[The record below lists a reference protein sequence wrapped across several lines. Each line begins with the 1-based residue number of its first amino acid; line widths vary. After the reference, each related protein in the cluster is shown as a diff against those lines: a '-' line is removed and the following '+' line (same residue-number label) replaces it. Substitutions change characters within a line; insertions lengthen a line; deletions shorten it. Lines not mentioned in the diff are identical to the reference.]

1 MNAETASDPS
11 RKHRSSSESPFPIR
25 VRLLG
30 GFGVWVGPRAVG
42 EGAWHLRK
50 AKSLVTLLALAP
62 GHRLHREQMRDLL
75 WPDSG
80 REAAANNLRQTL
92 HAARR
97 TLDPAVGSH
106 YLASQNESLVLC
118 PEGSLWVDVEAFE
131 QAARTAR
138 RSREPAAYEAA
149 IDLYA
154 GELLPADRYEE
165 WAEQHRTRLREMYL
179 SLLLGLARLQEER
192 ADYESATEAL
202 SRLISEEP
210 TREEAHV
217 GLMRLYALLGSKG
230 EALAQYDSL
239 KEALSR
245 ELGTEPAASSRA
257 LREEIAAGRFPTREA
272 PPLGSPSKRPSGAG
286 KHNLSAPR
294 TSFVGRERELMEV
307 KRALSMTRL
316 LTLTGTGGS
325 GKTRLALEVARHLVG
340 AYQDGVWLVELA
352 GLSDSE
358 LVPQAVAGAL
368 GVRDQPGQQLIDVLV
383 EALCDKETLLILD
396 NCEHLVEATARLVD
410 VLLDTCPRLRG
421 LATSREALDIAGEV
435 RWTVPSLSVL
445 DPRLPPTVGKLEG
458 SESARLFVERASDRR
473 PDFALVPDNAGAVAE
488 ICRRLDGIPLAIE
501 LAAARVGTLSVEQIS
516 ERLMDSLKLLTSGER
531 TAAPRHRT
539 LRGALNWSYE
549 LLNEQ
554 EQVFFRR
561 LSTFM
566 GGWTLEAVE
575 AVVSGDGVEEGNVLD
590 LLSGLVDKS
599 LVVAD
604 ATGEGG
610 VRYRLLEPI
619 RQYASEKLEERGEA
633 EAIKRRH
640 AAFYLALAERVYPEL
655 RGPGQVKGLHRLM
668 QENDNLRAAMAW
680 LLSEGDTETAAR
692 LGWSLW
698 PLWWFRGQHREG
710 RRLMEAVLESES
722 ELPPVLQIRA
732 NVAAGLMVYGQA
744 DMETTERYAKKL
756 IRLSRLATVLRERRE
771 AWTPP
776 SILEGAA
783 TAGMHVSKNLLPA
796 EKLGDY
802 EARSTQLGDYYVNFE
817 SIPAGLSAPEFFTG
831 LHHDACQC
839 EHWGYVFKGRFKL
852 SYTDGSEDV
861 VSAGEAYFARPG
873 HAFEAL
879 EDCET
884 VEFTPKESFE
894 QLRRRITYAEAY
906 GRTGLGMVAMNRMN
920 YEEAMAQLEEA
931 LPLCLECGE
940 VWLAAQIHTF
950 LGIVLLL
957 QGNHDRAT
965 PRFEEGLAMAR
976 EVGDRIGVYNALYN
990 LALVALIQGKYELA
1004 NSRFGEGIAL
1014 SRQMED
1020 QANIAYCLEG
1030 LAAVAGMQ
1038 GKVERSVHLF
1048 GAAEGLLEALGVP
1061 VWTFYQ
1067 PDRSLYERTIAD
1079 LRGLLGEAAFEE
1091 AWADGRATT
1100 LDDAIE
1106 YALAAGERAA
1116 TSAREQPPAD
1126 RQPIPLT
1133 RREKEVAALVAR
1145 DLTNRQIAKELV
1157 VSERTVEK
1165 HVANILK
1172 KLGLH
1177 SREQV
1182 DASMMTERRA

>member
-1 MNAETASDPS
+1 MRVWLLGVFRVSVGDRNVRENAWRS
-11 RKHRSSSESPFPIR
+11 RKS
-25 VRLLG
+25 
-30 GFGVWVGPRAVG
+30 A
-42 EGAWHLRK
+42 
-50 AKSLVTLLALAP
+50 SLVKLLTLAP
-62 GHRLHREQMRDLL
+62 NHRLHREQVMEAL
-75 WPDSG
+75 WPELG
-80 REAAANNLRQTL
+80 RRAASNNLRQAL
-92 HAARR
+92 HVARR
-97 TLDPAVGSH
+97 ILDPDQAIANR
-106 YLASQNESLVLC
+106 YLSLRDEQLALC
-118 PEGSLWVDVEAFE
+118 PEGQLWVDVEAFE
-131 QAARTAR
+131 EAAATAR
-138 RSREPAAYEAA
+138 RSRDPAAYRAA
-149 IDLYA
+149 IELYA
-154 GELLPADRYEE
+154 GELLSADRYEE
-165 WAEQHRTRLREMYL
+165 WAEEHRRRLREMYL
-179 SLLLGLARLQEER
+179 SLLLELAHLCEEH
-192 ADYESATEAL
+192 ADFNSAIEAL
-202 SRLISEEP
+202 RKALKVEP
-210 TREEAHV
+210 TLEEAHA
-217 GLMRLYALLGSKG
+217 GLMRLYALSGNKA
-230 EALAQYDSL
+230 EALARYGQL
-239 KEALSR
+239 EEVLAR
-245 ELGTEPAASSRA
+245 ELDTEPAASSRA

-272 PPLGSPSKRPSGAG
+272 PPLGSPPKRPSGAS
-286 KHNLSAPR
+286 KHNLPAPR

-325 GKTRLALEVARHLVG
+325 GKTRLALEVARNLVG
-340 AYQDGVWLVELA
+340 AYQDGVWLVGLA

-368 GVRDQPGQQLIDVLV
+368 GVREQPGQQLIDVLV
-383 EALCDKETLLILD
+383 EALRDKEMLLILD

-410 VLLDTCPRLRG
+410 VMLDTCPRLRG

-435 RWTVPSLSVL
+435 RWTVPSLSVP

-488 ICRRLDGIPLAIE
+488 VCRRLDGIPLAIE

-516 ERLMDSLKLLTSGER
+516 QKLMDSLTLLTSGDR

-549 LLNEQ
+549 LLGDQ

-604 ATGEGG
+604 ATREGG

-640 AAFYLALAERVYPEL
+640 AAFYLALAERAYPEL
-655 RGPGQVKGLHRLM
+655 RGPGQVKWLHRLM

-680 LLSEGDTETAAR
+680 LLSEDDTETAAR
-692 LGWSLW
+692 IGWALW
-698 PLWWFRGQHREG
+698 PFWWFRGQHREG

-756 IRLSRLATVLRERRE
+756 IRLSRLATVLGERRE
-771 AWTPP
+771 GRTPP
-776 SILEGAA
+776 SIQEGAA
-783 TAGMHVSKNLLPA
+783 TAGMHVSKYLLPA
-796 EKLGDY
+796 EKLDDY
-802 EARSTQLGDYYVNFE
+802 EVRSTQLGDYYVNFE
-817 SIPAGLSAPEFFTG
+817 SIPAGLSSPEFFTG

-839 EHWGYVFKGRFKL
+839 EHWGYLFKGRFKL

-873 HAFEAL
+873 HVFEAL

-884 VEFTPKESFE
+884 VEFSPKEPFE
-894 QLRRRITYAEAY
+894 QLIRRITYAEAY

-920 YEEAMAQLEEA
+920 YEGAMAQLEEA
-931 LPLCLECGE
+931 LPLSLECGE

-976 EVGDRIGVYNALYN
+976 QIGDRTGVYNALYN

-1091 AWADGRATT
+1091 AWADGRATR

-1106 YALAAGERAA
+1106 YALAAGARAA

-1133 RREKEVAALVAR
+1133 RREREVAALVSQG
-1145 DLTNRQIAKELV
+1145 LTNRQIAKELV
-1157 VSERTVEK
+1157 LSERTVEN

-1182 DASMMTERRA
+1182 AASMSDRQSYQPNPY